1 MSKLIQLI
9 EKTEDEFDFMY
20 KYENDGFKYT
30 IFVPKKPNSFIR
42 TIPKCTEESLK
53 KEQEKWKNEY
63 EKRTRIEGLFKKQE
77 KIVINVSRQINTTKL
92 AGTIVHLIRSGE
104 EVEMHSLGA
113 EAVNIMVK
121 AFISAKGN
129 LNSYGYEIVQELFFL
144 TKEIQE
150 QEMNLIGMKIKV

>member
-1 MSKLIQLI
+1 
-9 EKTEDEFDFMY
+9 
-20 KYENDGFKYT
+20 
-30 IFVPKKPNSFIR
+30 
-42 TIPKCTEESLK
+42 LK